1 MTAPETTCAE
11 PGARVRGGVVLCLA
25 LAASGAA
32 SLMYQVAWTR
42 ALCALTSATAT
53 AQAVVLSVFMAGL
66 GIGSALAGQLSR
78 RLRLPLAGYA
88 VAEACAAGLAI
99 LGLPLVV
106 KLSHL
111 GASAGTEAE
120 LTDPLFLQLL
130 LAGLYFLLPTILLGA
145 SLPLL
150 LAHVQRATG
159 SGARRGAWM
168 GWLYGINTAG
178 AVAGTLFAGFIGVE
192 SLGLRLTA
200 LLGAA
205 LALLAGL
212 LALGVQFARR
222 SEAAASLPPT
232 AKAPTGS
239 DPPLGRRVV
248 LAAALGGLI
257 GLGCEVVWTRLLSVV
272 MVNTVHAFTLVLAAV
287 LLGVA
292 LGGLLGGYLARRQP
306 EPSRLRLTLSW
317 MQLAAGLLAA
327 AVPLLLLSLVASG
340 SQMLTVARG
349 EFSLEFLALMGL
361 LVPPAALNAAVLPLL
376 AAASGAP
383 DGSRAFGRLYAINTA
398 GGILGSLL
406 AGFVMLPLLGS
417 HATLTVLALCCP
429 LVALLVL
436 PAVPDLRHRL
446 AILGTGV
453 LLLLPLLTFEI
464 PRRILE
470 LWLPLGER
478 ILELREGVGSDAMV
492 TRTNE
497 GQLRLWINSSWH
509 STTLGARHRL
519 LGHLPALF
527 CDNPQRMLGIAM
539 GSGQTFAAALRHGPE
554 RFDAVEIDENILRL
568 ASKYFNEV
576 TGGFFSDPRVRLH
589 HADGRAFLRALRRP
603 VDLIVLEP
611 SQTWAAGMTTLYTR
625 EFYRDARARL
635 APDGVMAQMIPL
647 YGQTVESLRAM
658 VATALSEFP
667 HAMLWQDQFEGIL
680 LLSTQP
686 LRLDPETLRRRV
698 RERGVGPD
706 LRQNHL
712 TRAADLLSLFLM
724 GDEALRAWSTGAP
737 LVEDDRPFLEFWAAR
752 VIGRDLA
759 GEITAAL
766 EPRLEDPA
774 RYAASGAEAEV
785 FAEARAVRD
794 TLFALGMLRAGRDFE
809 ERARLLEQGLA
820 RAPGSER
827 LRGFYR
833 AEILLWANASSA
845 VDPLKARAILLRG
858 IETVSDFG
866 EAGALLALSEL
877 RAGRADTAREI
888 LGRFAGFER
897 TRALIEELGRQI
909 DATPTPP

>member
-1 MTAPETTCAE
+1 M
-11 PGARVRGGVVLCLA
+11 LCLA

-66 GIGSALAGQLSR
+66 GLGSALAGQLSR
-78 RLRLPLAGYA
+78 RLRFPLAGYA
-88 VAEACAAGLAI
+88 MAEACAAILAV
-99 LGLPLVV
+99 LGLPLIVG
-106 KLSHL
+106 LSHL
-111 GASAGTEAE
+111 GASAGPEAE
-120 LTDPLFLQLL
+120 LADPLFLQLM
-130 LAGLYFLLPTILLGA
+130 LASLYFLLPTILLGA

-159 SGARRGAWM
+159 IGARRGAWM

-200 LLGAA
+200 ILGGA
-205 LALLAGL
+205 LALLAGG
-212 LALGVQFARR
+212 LALGIQFAARR
-222 SEAAASLPPT
+222 PGSAAAPPPPPT
-232 AKAPTGS
+232 APPPESA
-239 DPPLGRRVV
+239 PPLGRRVI
-248 LAAALGGLI
+248 LAAALGGLV

-306 EPSRLRLTLSW
+306 DPSRLRLALSR
-317 MQLAAGLLAA
+317 MQLGAGLLAA
-327 AVPLLLLSLVASG
+327 VVPLLLLAMVASG
-340 SQMLTVARG
+340 SKMLTVARG
-349 EFSLEFLALMGL
+349 EFSWEFLALMGL

-383 DGSRAFGRLYAINTA
+383 DGSRAFGRLYGINTA

-406 AGFVMLPLLGS
+406 AGFVLLPLLGS

-436 PAVPDLRHRL
+436 PAAVPTPRHHRL
-446 AILGTGV
+446 LILGAGA
-453 LLLLPLLTFEI
+453 LLMLPLVGFEI
-464 PRRILE
+464 PRRIME
-470 LWLPLGER
+470 LWLPPGER

-527 CDNPQRMLGIAM
+527 CESPRRMLGIAM

-554 RFDAVEIDENILRL
+554 RFDAVEIDENIIRL

-603 VDLIVLEP
+603 VDVIVLEP

-625 EFYRDARARL
+625 EFYRDARERL
-635 APDGVMAQMIPL
+635 APGGVMAQMIPL
-647 YGQTVESLRAM
+647 YGQTPESLRAM
-658 VATALSEFP
+658 VATALAEFP

-680 LLSTQP
+680 LLSSQA

-698 RERGVGPD
+698 RARGVGQD

-712 TRAADLLSLFLM
+712 IRAADLLSLFLM
-724 GDEALRAWSTGAP
+724 GDEALKAWTAGAP

-752 VIGRDLA
+752 VMGLDLS
-759 GEITAAL
+759 GEIAAAL
-766 EPRLEDPA
+766 GPHLEDPA
-774 RYAASGAEAEV
+774 RYATSGAETEV
-785 FAEARAVRD
+785 FAEARVVRD
-794 TLFALGMLRAGRDFE
+794 TLFALGVLRAGQDFG
-809 ERARLLEQGLA
+809 ERARRLEQGLA
-820 RAPGSER
+820 QAPGSER

-845 VDPLKARAILLRG
+845 TDPLQARAILMRG
-858 IETVSDFG
+858 METVSDFG

-888 LGRFAGFER
+888 LRRFEGFER
-897 TRALIEELGRQI
+897 TRALIEEIGRQI